1 MLHTFRHHWR
11 KFRPRNRY
19 RGGRE
24 YNYRNHRLDK
34 QRMVEQERPVFVCSS
49 TDIFD
54 CAEQQVVDLLQRRP
68 EVRDLDR
75 DIPRLVNKFEKTKNP
90 LDGIAAILA
99 QAPRASLAQVQM
111 DAHPHG
117 YRDKQAR
124 LLELIDFN
132 DAIDSTVLSLEPEKR
147 QVFSE
152 RMKQAADRMCKRVG
166 SPCFTNEQW
175 EAIIRGLGR
184 EIAVYL
190 AAKNSGFYV
199 YMTNRTQDALG
210 VDLQVQDPESRRYIN
225 IDIKAPSAF
234 RYRLEQLL
242 KENRIT
248 EKQLLDADEKSYA
261 SVVNGHGKH
270 RVNVVL
276 LSTLPDKFGEVENFE
291 FLDSAPMRDMLNHL
305 IREYGLG
312 DEKFGYI
319 KE

>member
-24 YNYRNHRLDK
+24 YNYRNQRLDK
-34 QRMVEQERPVFVCSS
+34 ERMVEQERPVFVCSS

-75 DIPRLVNKFEKTKNP
+75 YIPRLVNKFEKTKNP

-132 DAIDSTVLSLEPEKR
+132 DAIDSTVISLEPEKR

-152 RMKQAADRMCKRVG
+152 RIKQGADRMCKRVG
-166 SPCFTNEQW
+166 APCFTNEQW

-234 RYRLEQLL
+234 RYRL
-242 KENRIT
+242 
-248 EKQLLDADEKSYA
+248 
-261 SVVNGHGKH
+261 
-270 RVNVVL
+270 
-276 LSTLPDKFGEVENFE
+276 
-291 FLDSAPMRDMLNHL
+291 
-305 IREYGLG
+305 
-312 DEKFGYI
+312 
-319 KE
+319 